1 MPGNTYRDLRVYCYL
16 QTKEKKLGLDTS
28 KEDLRE
34 GTKLALP
41 FYSKISKYRNWYV
54 ALTVL

>member
-1 MPGNTYRDLRVYCYL
+1 MPGNTYRDLRMYYYL

-34 GTKLALP
+34 GTKFALP
-41 FYSKISKYRNWYV
+41 FYSKISKYRNWYAAV
-54 ALTVL
+54 TVL